1 MTDQTTA
8 ATPGPGAGPARKGS
22 GPSPRDLANR
32 AASPSAP
39 PSPDRRSAPSPAQP
53 DPGGRPPESAP
64 SKMSGAAALVAA
76 LERLGV
82 DVVFGI
88 PGGAILPLYDPLFDS
103 PSVRHILVRHEQGAG
118 HAAAGYAQ
126 VTGRPGVC
134 MATSGPGATNLV
146 TPLADAYMDSVPVV
160 AITGQVS
167 SSLIGTDGFQEADI
181 SGITLPV
188 TKHNFLVTNPADIAR
203 TVAEAFH
210 VASTGRP
217 GPVLVD
223 VAKDALQ
230 GSTEFRWPP
239 TFDLPGYHPVTRPHS
254 RQVREAARLI
264 AGASRPV
271 LYVGGGVLKAGASQ
285 ELLELAELTG
295 IPVVT
300 TLMARGGFP
309 SSHRQNLG
317 MPGMHGTVAA
327 VGALQ
332 KSDLIVAL
340 GARFDDRV
348 TGKLDSFAPGAAV
361 VHADIDPAEISK
373 NRRADVPIVG
383 DCREVITELIA
394 AVGAEYQG
402 GHRPGLAAW
411 WSQLD
416 AWRSTYPLGYD
427 QPADGSL
434 APQYVIE
441 RIGEIAGPDA
451 VYVAGV
457 GQHQM
462 WAAQFIAH
470 ERPGH
475 WLNSGGLGT
484 MGYAVPAAMG
494 AKVGTPASC
503 VWAVDGDGCFQM
515 TNQELATCAVE
526 GIPVKVAIIN
536 NGNLGMVRQWQTLF
550 YNERYSNTDL
560 DKVAQTYDEA
570 LSQEH
575 PPRRDPAASGGTRIP
590 DFVKLAEAYGC
601 VGLRCEDAASVDSVI
616 EEAMKINDRPVVVD
630 FVVHRDAMVWPMVAA
645 GTSNDDIVV
654 ARNMAPDWDVT
665 E

>member
-1 MTDQTTA
+1 V
-8 ATPGPGAGPARKGS
+8 
-22 GPSPRDLANR
+22 
-32 AASPSAP
+32 PSA
-39 PSPDRRSAPSPAQP
+39 
-53 DPGGRPPESAP
+53 
-64 SKMSGAAALVAA
+64 
-76 LERLGV
+76 
-82 DVVFGI
+82 
-88 PGGAILPLYDPLFDS
+88 
-103 PSVRHILVRHEQGAG
+103 
-118 HAAAGYAQ
+118 
-126 VTGRPGVC
+126 
-134 MATSGPGATNLV
+134 
-146 TPLADAYMDSVPVV
+146 
-160 AITGQVS
+160 
-167 SSLIGTDGFQEADI
+167 LIGTDGFQEADI
-181 SGITLPV
+181 AGITLPV
-188 TKHNFLVTNPADIAR
+188 TKHNFLVTKADDIAR

-223 VAKDALQ
+223 IAKDALQ
-230 GSTEFRWPP
+230 GMTELRWPVP
-239 TFDLPGYHPVTRPHS
+239 FDLPGYHPVTRPHS
-254 RQVREAARLI
+254 RQVREAARMI
-264 AGASRPV
+264 GEASRPV
-271 LYVGGGVLKAGASQ
+271 LYVGGGVIKAGASQ
-285 ELLELAELTG
+285 ELVALAELTG

-309 SSHRQNLG
+309 GSHPQNLG

-332 KSDLIVAL
+332 KADLLIAL

-383 DCREVITELIA
+383 DCREVISELIV
-394 AVGAEYQG
+394 AVSADQQAG
-402 GHRPGLAAW
+402 RKPDLTAW

-416 AWRSTYPLGYD
+416 TWRSTYPLGYD

-441 RIGEIAGPDA
+441 RIGKVVGPDA

-462 WAAQFIAH
+462 WAAQFISH

-494 AKVGTPASC
+494 AKVGRPDTC
-503 VWAVDGDGCFQM
+503 VWAIDGDGCFQM
-515 TNQELATCAVE
+515 TNQELATCAVD
-526 GIPVKVAIIN
+526 GIPIKVAIIN

-560 DKVAQTYDEA
+560 DGGAEGSPGQRGE
-570 LSQEH
+570 
-575 PPRRDPAASGGTRIP
+575 RAAGPDGQPGRPKGTRIP

-601 VGLRCEDAASVDSVI
+601 AGLRCEDAASVDAVI
-616 EEAMKINDRPVVVD
+616 EKAMAINDRPVVVD
-630 FVVHRDAMVWPMVAA
+630 FVVHRNAMVWPMVAA
-645 GTSNDDIVV
+645 GTSNDDINF
-654 ARNMAPDWDVT
+654 ARDMAPDWDAS